1 MGDPTLDPTA
11 PVQAQLDAYNRRD
24 LEAFLACYAPD
35 CRMEDGAGAVLAA
48 DRAAMRPQ
56 YARLFA
62 DGPDLHADVPTRIVV
77 GGYVIDEEHVTGARQ
92 PGFPE
97 AAHAAAV
104 YRVADGLIRHV
115 RVLL

>member
-11 PVQAQLDAYNRRD
+11 PVRAQLEAYNRRD

-35 CRMEDGAGAVLAA
+35 CRMEDGAGAVVAA
-48 DRAAMRPQ
+48 DREAMRTQ
-56 YARLFA
+56 YAGLFA
-62 DGPDLHADVPTRIVV
+62 DSPDLHAEVPTRIVV
-77 GGYVIDEEHVTGARQ
+77 GGYVIDEEHVTGARL

-97 AAHAAAV
+97 AVHAVAV

-115 RVLL
+115 RVLM